1 MIQAAFRTR
10 SLAVAALK
18 SAIQALSP
26 GVRAATARERVPGM
40 VALVLFAQLV
50 QASDVGGTVL
60 RRMNRTEYLN
70 TLRDLFEIRQIK
82 LPPSFPEDTTD
93 LRFDTMSEGMYLTP
107 ALLDGYLAVA
117 TDIADRMVLLPGAE
131 QIRTTSNR
139 GNIGQDP
146 AREQYWT
153 REDDPTGIYLNGLNI
168 AAWSG
173 GFWDRA
179 FVAPASGLYQIRV
192 KVSAEAKVGADG
204 RPLRLGF
211 YALNFADFLLP
222 KRALRRDL
230 TLVGSLDVTNSA
242 PAYLETEIRLEKGE
256 KFHFYCEN
264 RLAKQYPDALLRYP
278 GFTADLR
285 QLLKRYLLEAQA
297 SPEPTIR
304 WEEMEVVGP
313 IGPLPR
319 QTAFLENREPIRDA
333 EYVKSVLLPLAR
345 RAFRRPLTTAE
356 QDDLTASVLEHM
368 DSAPEPIYGIHYGI
382 RRILTSPQFIYREAE
397 EGALD
402 DHGLASRL
410 SYFLWSTSPDA
421 ALSQLA
427 DAGKLSP
434 PATLRRQIARMV
446 DDPKAQQF
454 VKHFTGQWLGNRKAQ
469 SVMVCDM
476 RHTWSELM
484 RHGIVR
490 ATEMFFDETLK
501 RNLSIS
507 TFIDSDFTY
516 ANEPMRIA
524 WGVPG
529 NEVDMRRLEADE
541 RQSLL
546 WPEPERLDLTSL
558 GEDYPAHV
566 ANRGGVLGLSGV
578 HLATSDGV
586 ESSPILRGVW
596 VLENL
601 FGTPTPPP
609 PPDVPALVADISKAQ
624 TVREIL
630 SAHQAVASC
639 AVCHS
644 RIDPIGLALENYDAS
659 GNWRTSYYEAGPVDP
674 SAAMEDGTK
683 LSSAGDIK
691 QYLLAHPKL
700 FTRTLTTKLLEYATG
715 RTHLSSGDKRIV
727 EQIVDNEPD
736 EGYGFQDLLA
746 RIVQSESFQTK

>member
-1 MIQAAFRTR
+1 
-10 SLAVAALK
+10 
-18 SAIQALSP
+18 
-26 GVRAATARERVPGM
+26 
-40 VALVLFAQLV
+40 
-50 QASDVGGTVL
+50 
-60 RRMNRTEYLN
+60 MNRTEYLN

-107 ALLDGYLAVA
+107 ALLDGYLTVA
-117 TDIADRMVLLPGAE
+117 TDIADRMVPLPGPE
-131 QIRTTSNR
+131 QVRSSSNR
-139 GNIGQDP
+139 VNIGQDP
-146 AREQYWT
+146 AREKYWT
-153 REDDPTGIYLNGLNI
+153 REDDPTGIYLNGLKI

-173 GFWDRA
+173 GFWDKG
-179 FVAPASGLYQIRV
+179 FVAPSSGMYRV
-192 KVSAEAKVGADG
+192 RMKVSAEADKGADG
-204 RPLRLGF
+204 KPLRLGF
-211 YALNFADFLLP
+211 YAVNFADFLLP

-230 TLVGSLDVTNSA
+230 TLVGSLDVTNPE
-242 PAYLETEIRLEKGE
+242 PAYLETLIELEQDE

-264 RLAKQYPDALLRYP
+264 RLAKEYPDALLRYP

-285 QLLKRYLLEAQA
+285 QLLRRYLDEAQA
-297 SPEPTIR
+297 SSEPTIR
-304 WEEMEVVGP
+304 WEEMEISGPVGL
-313 IGPLPR
+313 LPR
-319 QTAFLENREPIRDA
+319 QQAFLLNRDPVNDA
-333 EYVKSVLLPLAR
+333 DYVKAVLLPVAR
-345 RAFRRPLTTAE
+345 RAFRRPLTGLE
-356 QDDLTASVLEHM
+356 KDDLVSSVLQHM
-368 DSAPEPIYGIHYGI
+368 ESAPAPVYGIHYGI
-382 RRILTSPQFIYREAE
+382 RRILTSPQFIYREAD
-397 EGALD
+397 EGALE

-410 SYFLWSTSPDA
+410 SYFLWSTCPDA
-421 ALSQLA
+421 KLTQLA

-434 PATLRRQIARMV
+434 APALRQQISRMV
-446 DDPKAQQF
+446 ADPKAQQF

-469 SVMVCDM
+469 SVMVCDT

-501 RNLSIS
+501 RNLSIR

-558 GEDYPAHV
+558 GEGYPAHV
-566 ANRGGVLGLSGV
+566 AGRGGVLGLSGV

-609 PPDVPALVADISKAQ
+609 PADVPALVADTSKAQ

-630 SAHQAVASC
+630 SAHQAEASC

-644 RIDPIGLALENYDAS
+644 QIDPVGLALENYDAS
-659 GNWRTSYYEAGPVDP
+659 GGWRTNYYPEGEAEPFPVNS
-674 SAAMEDGTK
+674 SAIMTDGTK
-683 LSSAGDIK
+683 LNNSGDIK
-691 QYLLAHPKL
+691 SYLLAHPEL

-715 RTHLSSGDKRIV
+715 RTHLSSSDKSIV
-727 EQIVDNEPD
+727 EQIVAGEPA

-746 RIVQSESFQTK
+746 LIVQSESFQTK